1 MRAKAVLRTIVAAI
15 AAVLLLLPGA
25 VTAYVWTPV
34 NLAVSLF
41 VVTVCIVVALFLP
54 RWKWVS
60 AAVASLLIAVSPYPY
75 WLFSSEARGWYIHF
89 FEGYRSGNL
98 PAFRF
103 TVVFLV
109 SMLLFALIF
118 WAIGRRRHNAA

>member
-1 MRAKAVLRTIVAAI
+1 MRAKSVIRTIIAAI
-15 AAVLLLLPGA
+15 AGVLLLFPGA

-41 VVTVCIVVALFLP
+41 AVTVCIVVALFLP
-54 RWKWVS
+54 RWKWIS
-60 AAVASLLIAVSPYPY
+60 AAVASLLIAVPPYPY
-75 WLFSSEARGWYIHF
+75 WLFSSEARGWYVHF

-98 PAFRF
+98 AAFRF

-109 SMLLFALIF
+109 STLLFALIF
-118 WAIGRRRHNAA
+118 WAISRRRHNA